1 MTTMYLPAAMAMYI
15 AKPTRAGSSV
25 TRINGQTRQRI
36 KTPAR
41 ILRTNSPALIVIT
54 KPESGELRRPKI
66 SRSRALLVLTEE
78 EVADAA
84 VEEVPEVAVAEG
96 AVDEVVVA
104 AEGDKNKQV
113 VQLLR

>member
-1 MTTMYLPAAMAMYI
+1 MYI

-36 KTPAR
+36 RTPAR
-41 ILRTNSPALIVIT
+41 ILRTNSPALTVIT
-54 KPESGELRRPKI
+54 KPASGELRRLKI
-66 SRSRALLVLTEE
+66 SRGRALLAPA
-78 EVADAA
+78 EVAAVAEALAEAVVA
-84 VEEVPEVAVAEG
+84 VEAVVAEG